1 MQLSV
6 YSPTGVVL
14 ERHIDKI
21 DVEAIDGFYTL
32 LPKHTDFV
40 TALTAGIATCHSD
53 GKITYIAVNEGVLI
67 KRGKTV
73 RLSTRQAILGD
84 DLTALTHMIE
94 TDFKQMQQQRKEATA
109 TLSRLEIGLT
119 KGLMRL
125 KKGGGNDVGL
135 G

>member
-6 YSPTGVVL
+6 YSPTGIVL
-14 ERHIDKI
+14 EGHVDKI
-21 DVEAIDGFYTL
+21 DIEAIDGFYTL

-40 TALTAGIATCHSD
+40 TALTAGITTCHSN

-84 DLTALTHMIE
+84 DLTTLTHTIE
-94 TDFKQMQQQRKEATA
+94 TDFKQMQQQRKEATT

-125 KKGGGNDVGL
+125 RTTGGSNVDFG
-135 G
+135 